1 MCSNRLVST
10 IFFSKMFCFSDSIHQ
25 LITTLSQSYNAN
37 AEIKLTISLEEAT
50 TQLIDIVPDIA
61 DMVLMAKLNCS
72 SPEDGLTPDES
83 ASIMLYTMEWS
94 PKENSFCY
102 FLNKALRTNDKQ
114 QSQPWFLYLKL
125 IFHALSKLKSKH
137 RTVYRGVMNDVSA
150 NYPLRCEI
158 VLLEFT
164 TCATSVKTLE
174 EEQHFGNTGTR
185 TLFAIECE
193 SSKDISQHSF
203 RKTKDEILLM
213 PGRRLQ
219 VYSCLNPDNDLHI
232 IQMKEITS

>member
-1 MCSNRLVST
+1 
-10 IFFSKMFCFSDSIHQ
+10 MFCFSDSIHQ

-61 DMVLMAKLNCS
+61 DMALMAKLNCS
-72 SPEDGLTPDES
+72 NPEDGLTPDES

-102 FLNKALRTNDKQ
+102 FIDKVLRTNDKQ
-114 QSQPWFLYLKL
+114 QLQPWLLYLKL
-125 IFHALSKLKSKH
+125 IFHALSKLQSKH
-137 RTVYRGVMNDVSA
+137 RTVYRGVMSNVSA
-150 NYPLRCEI
+150 NYPQGRTI
-158 VLLEFT
+158 VLREFT

-174 EEQHFGNTGTR
+174 DEQSFRNTGTR

-203 RKTKDEILLM
+203 RKTNDEILLM

-219 VYSCLNPDNDLHI
+219 VVSCLNPDNDFYI